1 MKTYADR
8 LKKLREVLG
17 KLHGGECSQAD
28 LARMLGVS
36 LSALCK
42 WEQGGRVP
50 RGLYR
55 EKVERMFKKHKI
67 G

>member
-1 MKTYADR
+1 MNDYATR

-17 KLHGGECSQAD
+17 TLHGGECTQAD

-42 WEQGGRVP
+42 WEQGGRTP

-55 EKVERMFKKHKI
+55 DKVDRMFKKH
-67 G
+67 GVE